1 VSAATRAT
9 TIWYLA
15 SPGKWGVSTGLKSTG
30 ISIRPEI
37 QGISIRKIPEKINR
51 GLKRIL
57 KIHQYLKTDLKIQ
70 QGF

>member
-51 GLKRIL
+51 GFEK
-57 KIHQYLKTDLKIQ
+57 DP
-70 QGF
+70 